1 MVHSEGVSSVY
12 TRFFFSSFTPNSP
25 MPPSGTPLLDM
36 YTIKENVID
45 RMIVGYLSRDFGM
58 IIKVRKREG
67 K

>member
-1 MVHSEGVSSVY
+1 
-12 TRFFFSSFTPNSP
+12 